1 MPKINSRNF
10 NYSDLEPETIQFIDR
25 QTAEIKALLKKT
37 AQSIVEIGQKLT
49 EVKQKIGH
57 GKFGSWLN
65 SEFNWSV
72 SAANKFMQVSK
83 EFKFINFTNLE
94 IAPSALYKLAAPSAP
109 AAARK
114 EAIMR
119 AEKGEYVTYTTAKK
133 LIQKYKPS
141 TKTAVTSA
149 EINFESKTT
158 STHQL
163 TNTKFIDNKCSQ
175 PGQIFDSASL
185 NSSLVSAKSTSLKIV
200 SIIPREV
207 TSVESSLALL
217 VKNGDLWQLGNKHL
231 LFCGDPHSHEFQKL
245 IPAKISLSIAFPP
258 KRNNWQHSSHF
269 GAKTAFSLFTVYQDQ
284 DLNLL
289 KQTFKQLLLLYT
301 SEDDIVVF
309 SYLADPELPTISHEL
324 NCCCYIAEPNA
335 LLCSAAIAIWQNKT
349 QKLAKHISLS

>member
-1 MPKINSRNF
+1 MSKINIKNF
-10 NYSDLEPETIQFIDR
+10 NYTDLEPETTQFIHQ

-49 EVKQKIGH
+49 EVKQRIGH
-57 GKFGSWLN
+57 GKFGLWLN
-65 SEFNWSV
+65 TEFNWSV

-119 AEKGEYVTYTTAKK
+119 AETGEYVTYTIAKK
-133 LIQKYKPS
+133 LIQKHKS
-141 TKTAVTSA
+141 SSKAAVTSS
-149 EINFESKTT
+149 EIKFETKTIG
-158 STHQL
+158 THL
-163 TNTKFIDNKCSQ
+163 LASTKFVDKKCSQ
-175 PGQIFDSASL
+175 AGQIFDSASL
-185 NSSLVSAKSTSLKIV
+185 NNSCTSAKTSSIEIDSIV
-200 SIIPREV
+200 LQKV
-207 TSVESSLALL
+207 TSVTSSLELL

-231 LFCGDPHSHEFQKL
+231 LFCGEPRSQVFQKL
-245 IPAKISLSIAFPP
+245 IPAEISLSIAFPP
-258 KRNNWQHSSHF
+258 RRSNWQHSSHF

-301 SEDDIVVF
+301 SEDDAVVF
-309 SYLADPELPTISHEL
+309 SYLADPELFTISHQL

-349 QKLAKHISLS
+349 QKLAKHISCL